1 MEAMGTRSVKVNIV
15 KDSES
20 AASSSKDDDSN
31 DESD

>member
-1 MEAMGTRSVKVNIV
+1 MEAMGTRSVKVNLV

-20 AASSSKDDDSN
+20 ASSSKDDDSN